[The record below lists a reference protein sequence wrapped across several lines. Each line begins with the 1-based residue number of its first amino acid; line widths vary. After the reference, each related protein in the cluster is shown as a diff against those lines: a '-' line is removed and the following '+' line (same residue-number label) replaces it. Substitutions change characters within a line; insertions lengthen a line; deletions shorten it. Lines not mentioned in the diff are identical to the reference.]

1 MNHRALHNPG
11 LIPHLVKAASIC
23 LRGIKAQ
30 GDKRTS
36 EALILVGKKQIEI
49 GLVHMM
55 IIQGHSVESVTRLTR
70 GWWREIIC
78 GKGISKGFWEVA
90 AA

>member
-1 MNHRALHNPG
+1 MNHAALHNPG
-11 LIPHLVKAASIC
+11 LIPHLVNAASIC
-23 LRGIKAQ
+23 LLPIKAQ

-49 GLVHMM
+49 GLVHMV
-55 IIQGHSVESVTRLTR
+55 IIQGQSVESVTRLTR

-78 GKGISKGFWEVA
+78 GTGISKGFWEVA